1 MGELAMIIG
10 PSGAG
15 KSKSYEGFEP
25 DEVGI
30 FNIAAKRPPFRKKLP
45 TVNRP
50 TYRQIK
56 DALKANNRRAYIID
70 DSTYLMQ
77 FAMFEHAKESG
88 YQKFTTM
95 ALDFEQLL
103 EAAMSTDAD
112 TIVYF
117 LHHPQFAEDGTAK
130 PQTVGKMLDNQLC
143 VEGLFPIVLEAKVV
157 DGKHVFV
164 TKNDGFNIAKSPEGM
179 FESET
184 IPNDLKAVDT
194 AIRSYWGMKPLV
206 DEKPAKKPA
215 KPAKGQ
221 A

>member
-1 MGELAMIIG
+1 MGERVMIIG
-10 PSGAG
+10 PSGVG
-15 KSKSYEGFEP
+15 KSKSYENFEA

-30 FNIAAKRPPFRKKLP
+30 FNIAGKRPPFRKKLP
-45 TVNRP
+45 TVNKP
-50 TYRQIK
+50 TYSVIK
-56 DALKANNRRAYIID
+56 EALRANNRRAYIID

-103 EAAMSTDAD
+103 EAVDDTDDD

-117 LHHPQFAEDGTAK
+117 LHHPQFAEDGKAK
-130 PQTVGKMLDNQLC
+130 PQSVGKMLDNQLC
-143 VEGLFPIVLEAKVV
+143 IEGLFPIVLECKIV
-157 DGKHVFV
+157 DGQHVFV

-179 FESET
+179 FAGET
-184 IPNDLKAVDT
+184 IPNDLKAVDS
-194 AIRSYWGMKPLV
+194 AIREYWGMAPL
-206 DEKPAKKPA
+206 KSPARRRA
-215 KPAKGQ
+215 AKGSGD

>member
-15 KSKSYEGFEP
+15 KSASYETFEP

-50 TYRQIK
+50 TYAQIK

-88 YQKFTTM
+88 YTKFTTM

-103 EAAMSTDAD
+103 EAAMRTNED
-112 TIVYF
+112 TVTYF
-117 LHHPQFAEDGTAK
+117 LHHPQFAEDGKAK

-164 TKNDGFNIAKSPEGM
+164 TRNDGFNIAKSPEGM
-179 FESET
+179 FASDT
-184 IPNDLKAVDT
+184 IPNDLKAVDC
-194 AIRSYWGMKPLV
+194 AIREYWGLKPLV
-206 DEKPAKKPA
+206 DKPTKRKAA
-215 KPAKGQ
+215 Q
-221 A
+221 